1 MRGSI
6 CSCHQTP
13 QMPRSHSFSTWP
25 VWSAPRIMGTL
36 CLIKYHDSDTYHH
49 SALRRETF
57 FAPLQ
62 KKESLSSS
70 LILLRVAQASRAKM
84 MNTIL
89 AQVWPIPTI
98 VKPAHD
104 FTSSHG
110 FIGAGFYLDAT
121 NPKYA
126 LHYNMRTHIQLEIP
140 QVLEISGLPIVRP
153 CHLFLSPP

>member
-70 LILLRVAQASRAKM
+70 LILLRVAQASRAKIVSLLSAEWWYVSESWYLIRQSVPI
-84 MNTIL
+84 IL
-89 AQVWPIPTI
+89 GADQTGQVEKEWDLGICG
-98 VKPAHD
+98 V
-104 FTSSHG
+104 
-110 FIGAGFYLDAT
+110 
-121 NPKYA
+121 
-126 LHYNMRTHIQLEIP
+126 
-140 QVLEISGLPIVRP
+140 
-153 CHLFLSPP
+153 